1 MIAKHYDDQ
10 PHCTY
15 QSVTIKQKMKWLMK
29 SSKLLHDYL
38 IMLLQQALKTWSNF
52 NLVLFGKGRE
62 IHITTLAKSMIWWS
76 SYDIRM
82 MSTVPDDVL
91 SCFLSFQIVLKIVRN
106 KDIYDSFFWKFWQCL
121 CIWQGFTFPSLK
133 FNWCWWCCL
142 AQKSKSTKAQQSK
155 SNLLKILIPKAAE
168 KIPGKNFLIYISRI
182 VEQGYSQAGTFWG
195 VLNVSLRAYLGT
207 FHKQILDIYSEG
219 NSFIRK

>member
-1 MIAKHYDDQ
+1 M
-10 PHCTY
+10 
-15 QSVTIKQKMKWLMK
+15 
-29 SSKLLHDYL
+29 
-38 IMLLQQALKTWSNF
+38 
-52 NLVLFGKGRE
+52 
-62 IHITTLAKSMIWWS
+62 MIWWS

-91 SCFLSFQIVLKIVRN
+91 SCFLSFQIVLKIVKKKYLR
-106 KDIYDSFFWKFWQCL
+106 YFFLKFWQCL

-168 KIPGKNFLIYISRI
+168 KIPGKNFLIYEAIAALQAARPSRI
-182 VEQGYSQAGTFWG
+182 VGQGYCQAGTFWC
-195 VLNVSLRAYLGT
+195 VLNVSLRAYSAREST
-207 FHKQILDIYSEG
+207 
-219 NSFIRK
+219 